1 MDQAEREDRLEALF
15 SNYASDVLAYGM
27 RRGASRVDAEDMMI
41 ETFVVCCRHL
51 DGMPDPGLPWLI
63 AVARRVLANQRRSR
77 SRRSTLLEKIQRHS
91 DRIESPSDFPE
102 HMADEELMG
111 AVRKLSAVDRES
123 LFLVAWEGLTHE
135 EAAQVAGC
143 SRSAFTRRFRHAR
156 RQLHAHLER
165 DRTQRVV
172 GSDIRDA

>member
-15 SNYASDVLAYGM
+15 SNHASDVLAYGM

-41 ETFVVCCRHL
+41 ETFIVCCRHM
-51 DGMPDPGLPWLI
+51 DEMRDPGLPWLI

-77 SRRSTLLEKIQRHS
+77 SRRSTLLEKIQIHS
-91 DRIESPSDFPE
+91 DRPEPQPDFPR

-111 AVRKLSAVDRES
+111 AIRKLSDVDRES

-156 RQLHAHLER
+156 RRLRAHLER
-165 DRTQRVV
+165 DRTQSVLET
-172 GSDIRDA
+172 DIRDA